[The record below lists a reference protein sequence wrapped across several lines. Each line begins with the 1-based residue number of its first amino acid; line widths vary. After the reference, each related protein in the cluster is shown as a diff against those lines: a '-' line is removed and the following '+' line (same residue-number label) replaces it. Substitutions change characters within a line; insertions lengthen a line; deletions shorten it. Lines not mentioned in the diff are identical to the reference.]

1 MTPKFDLHLHLEG
14 AAPPAFVRGL
24 AREKHMDLSGLFA
37 ADGQYQFTGYPGFQ
51 RAYAAAC
58 SAVQTPQDYHR
69 LTLSVLEDAAAAGVI
84 YCEMLL
90 SPDLCGGDLAAWRD
104 RLEAISDASRLA
116 KVQLGVSS
124 RGLAIARRDLG
135 PEVARKSA
143 LCAAETA
150 GDWLVGFGLTG
161 DETICAPKEFTWGF
175 DAAREAGLQLFAE
188 AGLRAGPQNIRD
200 TIRTLGIGRIAHGA
214 RAIEDLAL
222 VDQLAEQGQV
232 LVSCPAADLAWG
244 LYPNWR
250 AHPVHALRER
260 GVKVVLATSHPAWV
274 RTTMDR
280 DQVRL
285 AEAFDWDD
293 GVFASIARTSI
304 DAAFCDSDTRDRIAK
319 KLEAAH
325 A

>member
-24 AREKHMDLSGLFA
+24 AREKHMDLSGLFNA
-37 ADGQYQFTGYPGFQ
+37 AGQYQFAGYQSFR
-51 RAYAAAC
+51 RAHAAAC
-58 SAVQTPQDYHR
+58 DALQTPQDYHR
-69 LTLSVLEDAAAAGVI
+69 LTLSVLEGAAAAGVI
-84 YCEMLL
+84 YCEILL
-90 SPDLCGGDLAAWRD
+90 SPDLCCGDLLAWRD
-104 RLEAISDASRLA
+104 RLDAIIDASRLA
-116 KVQLGVSS
+116 EAHLGVTT

-143 LCAAETA
+143 RCAAETA

-161 DETICAPKEFTWGF
+161 DETICEPKEFAWGF
-175 DAAREAGLQLFAE
+175 DAAREAGLRPFAE
-188 AGLRAGPQNIRD
+188 AGMRAGPNSIRD
-200 TIRTLGIGRIAHGA
+200 TIRALGVARIAHGA

-222 VDQLAEQGQV
+222 VDQLAEEGQV
-232 LVSCPAADLAWG
+232 LICCPAADLAWG

-260 GVKVVLATSHPAWV
+260 GVKVTLATSHPAWV
-274 RTTMDR
+274 QTTIDR

-293 GVFASIARTSI
+293 GVFAAIARTSI